1 MSLLYIPHEIMQ
13 GLDVCCFRTHHA
25 KGVVLRVTQRCC
37 LQWEQESSLPVLI
50 NLGHGM
56 VVFSLEPARQNKRE
70 KKKKANAV
78 LERKRGNLLKAR
90 TKRLLES
97 CLFLKIKS

>member
-70 KKKKANAV
+70 KKKRQMQYLNEKEGTYSKQE
-78 LERKRGNLLKAR
+78 LRDCWNLV
-90 TKRLLES
+90 
-97 CLFLKIKS
+97 CF